1 MQKADVFIEDRLVGS
16 LIKNDKQ
23 YVFEYI
29 ADYDGKPISLTMPIS
44 QKRYEFDEF
53 PSFFDGLLP
62 EGIQLESLLKN
73 NKVDRQDYL
82 AQLIEVGEDLVGNVT
97 VRGVQSE

>member
-1 MQKADVFIEDRLVGS
+1 MQKAVVFIADCLVGS

-29 ADYDGKPISLTMPIS
+29 SDYDGNPISLTMPIS

-53 PSFFDGLLP
+53 PAFFDGLLP

-73 NKVDRQDYL
+73 NKVDRQDHL